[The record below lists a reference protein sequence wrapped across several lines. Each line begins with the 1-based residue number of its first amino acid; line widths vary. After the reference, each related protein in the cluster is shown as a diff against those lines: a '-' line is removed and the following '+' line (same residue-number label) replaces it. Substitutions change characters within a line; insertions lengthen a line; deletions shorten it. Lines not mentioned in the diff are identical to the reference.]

1 MLILTQVSNILLG
14 HLRRNGKSQA
24 NEIFFPYSL
33 LCLSLRF
40 MVTKRLPRIHP
51 RGIFHYCQNQRSDQ
65 VGIRRRYKQQSWWV
79 LMMPTGLGSSLPF
92 NDQLTKQVIDKESF
106 IFSRMLLPNFSRLA
120 YLIRTPIAFKN
131 GQKSLIFT
139 VNFGN
144 WQKTRPKRELES
156 FI

>member
-1 MLILTQVSNILLG
+1 
-14 HLRRNGKSQA
+14 
-24 NEIFFPYSL
+24 
-33 LCLSLRF
+33 
-40 MVTKRLPRIHP
+40 
-51 RGIFHYCQNQRSDQ
+51 
-65 VGIRRRYKQQSWWV
+65 
-79 LMMPTGLGSSLPF
+79 MMPTGLGSSLPF

-131 GQKSLIFT
+131 GQKNLIFT